1 MKEREG
7 PQILKLHR
15 YGPNPRARSDRQLRS
30 EQRLASGS
38 RRDPIGLRDPH
49 LKGFGSLL
57 SQCELIHKLKPRT
70 DPDFH
75 EANPILLERLRS
87 TRSPRNEAVR
97 QRPEVAWNLQLR
109 KRSTAG
115 SADPAIPNRF
125 ADLYGA

>member
-1 MKEREG
+1 MKERED
-7 PQILKLHR
+7 PQIFKLHR
-15 YGPNPRARSDRQLRS
+15 YGPNPRACLDRQLLRS

-97 QRPEVAWNLQLR
+97 QRPEVAWNLQL
-109 KRSTAG
+109 
-115 SADPAIPNRF
+115 
-125 ADLYGA
+125 

>member
-15 YGPNPRARSDRQLRS
+15 YSPNPRACSDRQLPRS
-30 EQRLASGS
+30 EQRLASGN

-57 SQCELIHKLKPRT
+57 SQCELIYKLKPRT

-87 TRSPRNEAVR
+87 TRSPRNEAVL
-97 QRPEVAWNLQLR
+97 QRPEVAWNLQL
-109 KRSTAG
+109 
-115 SADPAIPNRF
+115 
-125 ADLYGA
+125 